1 MIDYQA
7 YENKN
12 ENNTTTNNPNN
23 NIITSSSQKTDNEL
37 NEILYFSVNQDF
49 K

>member
-12 ENNTTTNNPNN
+12 ENNPTTNNNNN
-23 NIITSSSQKTDNEL
+23 NIISSTSSKTDKEL